1 MNVHLPTHTGE
12 KPKSHKDESLK
23 DKPDN
28 NATHTGGKPL
38 SSPTVYTKK
47 EEKLAENFPISHTEE
62 NPCNIC
68 NLTFTNHDDL
78 SQHAQAHLGKVPF
91 KCSDCDYKTNK
102 IEALTNHMAEKYHM
116 MDKILGMNGMKL
128 RSTFA
133 EKVKKNPRG
142 RRK

>member
-38 SSPTVYTKK
+38 SSPTVYPKK
-47 EEKLAENFPISHTEE
+47 EEKLAENFPKSHTEE

-68 NLTFTNHDDL
+68 NLKFTNHDDL
-78 SQHAQAHLGKVPF
+78 SQHAQAHLGIVPF

-102 IEALTNHMAEKYHM
+102 IESLTNHMADKDHM
-116 MDKILGMNGMKL
+116 LDKILGTNGKIT

-133 EKVKKNPRG
+133 EKVKNNSRG